1 MPEAVPGAGMPNTQ
15 LLVVDDEE
23 PIRYALREYFVAR
36 GYAVDC
42 AQEIEEA
49 EALINVR
56 TYDIVI
62 ADLRLTG
69 IHGAEGLDLVDYVRE
84 RGDAKVILLTA
95 YGTSEIER
103 AAYARGANAF
113 LHKPTPLSII
123 ADLVAKLGDAQP
135 EREK

>member
-1 MPEAVPGAGMPNTQ
+1 MRCIAR

-23 PIRYALREYFVAR
+23 PIRLALREYFTAR
-36 GYAVDC
+36 GYAVDS

-49 EALINVR
+49 EALLNVN

-69 IHGAEGLDLVDYVRE
+69 IHGAEGLELVSYVRE
-84 RGDAKVILLTA
+84 RSAANVILLTA

-103 AAYARGANAF
+103 VAYERGATAF
-113 LHKPTPLSII
+113 LHKPMPLGAI
-123 ADLVAKLGDAQP
+123 AELVARLSSGGT
-135 EREK
+135 ERKTAC

>member
-1 MPEAVPGAGMPNTQ
+1 MPNTQ

-49 EALINVR
+49 EALINTR

-69 IHGAEGLDLVDYVRE
+69 IHGAEGLDLVSYVRE
-84 RGDAKVILLTA
+84 RGGPKVILLTA

-103 AAYARGANAF
+103 AAYARGASAF
-113 LHKPTPLSII
+113 LHKPTPLSAI
-123 ADLVAKLGDAQP
+123 ADLVAKLGPQP

>member
-1 MPEAVPGAGMPNTQ
+1 MPNTQ

-49 EALINVR
+49 EALINTR

-62 ADLRLTG
+62 AMKSL
-69 IHGAEGLDLVDYVRE
+69 LDRTL
-84 RGDAKVILLTA
+84 A
-95 YGTSEIER
+95 
-103 AAYARGANAF
+103 
-113 LHKPTPLSII
+113 
-123 ADLVAKLGDAQP
+123 
-135 EREK
+135 